1 MKKIKLILVFAG
13 FGFLLSLI
21 CGLCAGAS
29 AGRLFGMAFLWLA
42 VFAAIGVGV
51 STLFDSLLAS
61 EEPSDMGSEDS
72 PAPAATKTS
81 GQVVDITVDD
91 DVLEDSGHDN
101 AYLVGSSHQMLTSED
116 LGVQGAPASNKPAM
130 AAKASAETEGI
141 QDLPGVGMGM
151 SAAPA
156 GNPMAAAMVKENQS
170 AASPKADNGGF
181 VPVKNLETMY
191 NVSGTESQTPKQ
203 ADAQASE
210 KSGGFTAQSG
220 LDVLPDM
227 SELNFGGSSG
237 SSEFSDSIN
246 NQSDFATGGAR
257 NKKTDTSSFG
267 NEELIAKAISSVLAR
282 DDS

>member
-1 MKKIKLILVFAG
+1 MKKFKLILVFAG

-21 CGLCAGAS
+21 CGLCAGSS

-42 VFAAIGVGV
+42 VFAVLGVGV
-51 STLFDSLLAS
+51 TTLFDSVLAS
-61 EEPSDMGSEDS
+61 DEPSDMGNEDA
-72 PAPAATKTS
+72 PAPVNKTS

-101 AYLVGSSHQMLTSED
+101 AYLVGSSHQMLTQED
-116 LGVQGAPASNKPAM
+116 LGGHTASSSSNAAM
-130 AAKASAETEGI
+130 SAKTAAVPEGI
-141 QDLPGVGMGM
+141 QDLPGVGM
-151 SAAPA
+151 SSPAPA
-156 GNPMAAAMVKENQS
+156 GNPMAAAMANENKS

-210 KSGGFTAQSG
+210 KSGGFAAQSG

-227 SELNFGGSSG
+227 SEISFGGSSG
-237 SSEFSDSIN
+237 GSEFNDSVN
-246 NQSDFATGGAR
+246 NESDFATGGSR
-257 NKKTDTSSFG
+257 SKNTDTSSFG